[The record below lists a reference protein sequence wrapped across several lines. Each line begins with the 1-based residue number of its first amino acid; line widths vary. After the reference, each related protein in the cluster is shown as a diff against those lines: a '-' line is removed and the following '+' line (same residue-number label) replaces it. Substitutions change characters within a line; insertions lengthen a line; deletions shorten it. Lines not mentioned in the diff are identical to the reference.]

1 MLGGFGGQG
10 TINIGAP
17 AGAAPVG
24 PGTLVTPFVL
34 FGGTNDLLVFNH
46 TDTSGSYVF
55 SPLIEGP
62 GAVNVLAGVTTL
74 TANNTYTGPT
84 TVNGGA
90 LVVDGSIASSSLT
103 TVNSGAALIGTGT
116 VGQTVINSGG
126 FLVPGHSPGTMT
138 VNGSL
143 AFQSGAFYVVQVNP
157 ATASNTNVS
166 GTATLAGT
174 VAAVFAPG
182 AYTKQSYPILTA
194 AGGLMGTRFDGLET
208 HGLPPDFGARVN
220 YIGNTAFLNL
230 FAHLVPEVT
239 PPGSTLPTVRP
250 PPIGVVPGLPPSSRI
265 RRIRRLEHRYRFSP
279 STSSMSGT
287 RSTTSST
294 TAGRCRP
301 PSRRCSISPAAI
313 SPLRWSSCPANPR
326 PARRRSP
333 SSSPTSS
340 ST

>member
-301 PSRRCSISPAAI
+301 HSCR
-313 SPLRWSSCPANPR
+313 SSV
-326 PARRRSP
+326 
-333 SSSPTSS
+333 
-340 ST
+340 